1 MSNLPTRW
9 LIEHLIQRLK
19 LHKIKMI
26 FKKDRQEKDLEISTI
41 LEGYHRKSSYNK
53 GHRTTLR
60 SKRLMLP
67 GYAQEIY

>member
-1 MSNLPTRW
+1 
-9 LIEHLIQRLK
+9 
-19 LHKIKMI
+19 MI

-60 SKRLMLP
+60 SKRLMLL